1 MAKEKQGEI
10 LPFKR
15 TTESYLRGARKL
27 LDEGDL
33 LGSLTLLR
41 KGEAEHE
48 EDWGAYRIA
57 EAHVLNQMQRFEHSL
72 RVLLTAAPLEELP
85 EEAVFGAAE
94 NFLALEEF
102 NAAHVCLELYLKQW
116 PKGFYAANCVETLHL
131 LHSGDDLSWHLGL
144 EEGEDAG
151 LIAHIHYAK
160 AMHFSQR
167 DQQSLEYLLKVEET
181 YPNSLWLQMEIAL
194 DQFCVEE
201 YAQAE
206 QRVFNIL
213 KKDRGYVRARCLL
226 ALIRLTEHKER
237 EAREM
242 MDSIPIPTE
251 GSSEELGTMCAMLLE
266 VEDYERAEAC
276 AGLLLEQIPYDTMA
290 LHEMA
295 FAKAMQGKSQE
306 ARELYETIEKI
317 DPEDTVADH
326 YVRLLKLFGKNVEY
340 LKTEMTT
347 NYDVSYSEAIE
358 RFNDIKQYLKRP
370 LKQILKVWQ
379 SDEQFERLLRWA
391 VYSPLFQA
399 KPPLFELLGKLG
411 DVRAHDILVDFLLR
425 MDQGDQEKQLA
436 IVALQDMGDEGP
448 YSLYI
453 EGMWRYGK
461 VKTVALPEDLP
472 SSYQE
477 LFRELSQVEEKY
489 HLPKGIEAVAQR
501 IFYHYVEVLAG
512 DYPRMNRE
520 QRQAMLAALSIM
532 AQQVVGESEIDVME
546 LTDRFGVSLRRLHNA
561 LDRLMWA
568 VRDVCASMKEDM
580 KENGEEDPE

>member
-15 TTESYLRGARKL
+15 TSGSYLRGARKL

-48 EDWGAYRIA
+48 EDWGTYRIA

-72 RVLLTAAPLEELP
+72 RVLLTTVPLEELP
-85 EEAVFGAAE
+85 EEGLFGAAE

-116 PKGFYAANCVETLHL
+116 PKGFYAGNCVETLHL

-167 DQQSLEYLLKVEET
+167 DQQSLEYLLKVEEK

-194 DQFCVEE
+194 GQFCVEE
-201 YAQAE
+201 YALAE

-213 KKDRGYVRARCLL
+213 KKDRSYVRARCLL
-226 ALIRLTEHKER
+226 ALIRLTEHKAR

-251 GSSEELGTMCAMLLE
+251 GSAEELGTMCAMLLE
-266 VEDYERAEAC
+266 VEDYERAETC
-276 AGLLLEQIPYDTMA
+276 AGLLLEQIPYDTLA

-326 YVRLLKLFGKNVEY
+326 YVRLLWLYGDDIKY
-340 LKTEMTT
+340 LKKEMTT
-347 NYDVSYSEAIE
+347 NYDVSYSEAIM
-358 RFNDIKQYLKRP
+358 RFNDIKQYLKRSP
-370 LKQILKVWQ
+370 KQILKVWQ
-379 SDEQFERLLRWA
+379 SDERFEYLIRWA

-399 KPPLFELLGKLG
+399 KQPLFALLGKLG
-411 DVRAHDILVDFLLR
+411 DVRAHDMLVDFLLR
-425 MDQGDQEKQLA
+425 MDQGDQDKQLA
-436 IVALQDMGDEGP
+436 IVALQEMGDEGP
-448 YSLYI
+448 YSLYM
-453 EGMWRYGK
+453 EGMWRYGQ
-461 VKTVALPEDLP
+461 VKALTLPEDLP
-472 SSYQE
+472 ASYRE
-477 LFRELSQVEEKY
+477 LFEELSEVEKEY
-489 HLPKGIEAVAQR
+489 DLPKDVGSVAQR
-501 IFYHYVEVLAG
+501 IFYHYVEVLEG
-512 DYPRMNRE
+512 DYPRMNGD

-532 AQQVVGESEIDVME
+532 AIHTVSEDAFDTEE
-546 LTDRFGVSLRRLHNA
+546 LADRFGVSLRRLHNA
-561 LDRLMWA
+561 LNRLLEA
-568 VRDVCASMKEDM
+568 VQDMSEGMNED
-580 KENGEEDPE
+580 GEEDPT